1 MMKTAIAV
9 IDRRALQHNLRQV
22 RLLAPQS
29 QVVAVVKA
37 NAYGHGLLATAFT
50 LQDDAD
56 FFGVARLSEALALR
70 NGGITKPILLLEG
83 FFSADELPL
92 LARYDLATA
101 IHSPEQLLALEQS
114 SLSRPLQVWM
124 KLDTG
129 MHRLGVLPHQ
139 ADAFYA
145 RLAACPNVDG
155 PVNIMSHFA
164 RADEP
169 QWDTTLRQLACFAQF
184 GGDKS
189 GKRSIAASGGILL
202 WPQSHYDVVRPGILL
217 YGVSPL
223 ATGEASAYGFRPAMT
238 LTSSLIAV
246 REHRAGEAS
255 GYGGTWV
262 SPRDTRLGV
271 VAFGY
276 GDGYPRSAPN
286 GTPVWVNG
294 RRVPLAGRISMDMLT
309 VDLGPDSQD
318 RVGDRVILW
327 GPELPVEQV
336 AAATG
341 ISAYELITKLTSRV
355 ETTYSDSELSDTAGV
370 TDNLA

>member
-1 MMKTAIAV
+1 MKTAIAV
-9 IDRRALQHNLRQV
+9 IDRRALRHNLRQV

-37 NAYGHGLLATAFT
+37 NAYGHGLLETAYT
-50 LQDDAD
+50 LQDEAD
-56 FFGVARLSEALALR
+56 YFGVARLGEALALR
-70 NGGITKPILLLEG
+70 SGGITKPILLLEG

-92 LARYDLATA
+92 LARHNLATA
-101 IHSPEQLLALEQS
+101 VHSPEQLQALEQA

-129 MHRLGVLPHQ
+129 MHRLGVLPPQ
-139 ADAFYA
+139 AALFYA
-145 RLAACPNVDG
+145 RLAACPNIAG

-169 QWDTTLRQLACFAQF
+169 ELENTLKQLACFAQF
-184 GGDKS
+184 GGDKP
-189 GKRSIAASGGILL
+189 GQRSIAASGGILL
-202 WPQSHYDVVRPGILL
+202 WPQSHYDLVRPGILL

-223 ATGEASAYGFRPAMT
+223 GAGQASSYGFQPAMT
-238 LTSSLIAV
+238 LTSALIAV
-246 REHRAGEAS
+246 RDHRAGEPS

-276 GDGYPRSAPN
+276 GDGYPRSAPS
-286 GTPVWVNG
+286 GTPVRVNG
-294 RRVPLAGRISMDMLT
+294 RNVPLAGRISMDMLT

-318 RVGDRVILW
+318 RVGDSVILW
-327 GPELPVEQV
+327 GPGLPVEQV
-336 AAATG
+336 ATASG

-355 ETTYSDSELSDTAGV
+355 AMEYVDGAA
-370 TDNLA
+370 NIPAA